1 MRNLTNA
8 ILLVV
13 VMLSLQACATTIEP
27 GQRGVRWSLLTGDLS
42 TEPLKS
48 GFYWRAPWNQ
58 IHLYNVRWRSY
69 TETINALSSD
79 DLPIFLETVI
89 VMRPIPEEVS
99 LLAKEIGADFYPRIA
114 KRELLAA
121 VRRIVSNYP
130 LVTVLEHSSEIAS
143 EVEAVVVEKLKDR
156 HVQVAS
162 IAMAGL
168 DPEYL
173 TFKLY
178 DSSISKLIR
187 PPNKSNALLLIDPR
201 TDQATPSSHEGF
213 RGRH

>member
-1 MRNLTNA
+1 MRKHTKA

-13 VMLSLQACATTIEP
+13 VVLALQACGTTIEP
-27 GQRGVRWSLLTGDLS
+27 GQRGVRWNPLTGGLS
-42 TEPLKS
+42 AEPLKS

-58 IHLYNVRWRSY
+58 IRLYNVRWRSY

-79 DLPIFLETVI
+79 DLPIALETVM

-99 LLAKEIGADFYPRIA
+99 LLAKEIGSDIYPRIA

-130 LVTVLEHSSEIAS
+130 LVTLLEHSSEIAS
-143 EVEAVVVEKLKDR
+143 EVEAVVGEKLKDR

-162 IAMAGL
+162 VAMAGL
-168 DPEYL
+168 DPESL
-173 TFKLY
+173 KFKRD
-178 DSSISKLIR
+178 DSSNSKFVLL
-187 PPNKSNALLLIDPR
+187 PDKPNAFLLIDPG
-201 TDQATPSSHEGF
+201 TDQATRSLHEGF
-213 RGRH
+213 HGRH